1 MDLNPSAG
9 CTLCARIG
17 YGERDGRRARIN
29 PPAVSGLS
37 VSNGTGG
44 GWLVVL
50 VMVMSFASG
59 LLVLV
64 LVAGLLAMDFCILS
78 SPLLTT
84 CRSREGWMK
93 GYGEERARV
102 GRGACMHG
110 CMHVGIA
117 YAGCSLLS

>member
-64 LVAGLLAMDFCILS
+64 LVLVAGLLAVDFASAPRLCL
-78 SPLLTT
+78 P
-84 CRSREGWMK
+84 
-93 GYGEERARV
+93 RAGLVRV
-102 GRGACMHG
+102 G
-110 CMHVGIA
+110 
-117 YAGCSLLS
+117 